1 VISVAGGLEFSSKT
15 RDPGELV
22 FSPSRAMLRVVS
34 LAVVPPSIP
43 PRVRAAI
50 DGDETATRDL
60 LTEILPRVRNLVRY
74 LVRGDEDVDDIAQ
87 DALVAV
93 LEDLPGYRGEGRFEA
108 WVDRIVARL
117 TIARIRKRRF
127 FSKRDTQ
134 YNSDLMLASGGAAAD
149 EYLHRREMVQML
161 DELPIE
167 QRHVLVLHHALD
179 LTVPEMAE
187 ELGVPIE
194 TVRSRLRLA
203 KARLLRTH
211 ASESAEDGGS
221 RQ

>member
-1 VISVAGGLEFSSKT
+1 
-15 RDPGELV
+15 
-22 FSPSRAMLRVVS
+22 MLRVVS
-34 LAVVPPSIP
+34 LAVVPPTIP
-43 PRVRAAI
+43 PRVRAAV
-50 DGDETATRDL
+50 DGDESATRDL

-74 LVRGDEDVDDIAQ
+74 LVRGDEEVDDIAQ

-187 ELGVPIE
+187 ELGVPLE
-194 TVRSRLRLA
+194 TVRSWLRLA
-203 KARLLRTH
+203 KARLRSNAT
-211 ASESAEDGGS
+211 ESAEEGG
-221 RQ
+221 

>member
-1 VISVAGGLEFSSKT
+1 
-15 RDPGELV
+15 
-22 FSPSRAMLRVVS
+22 MLRVVS
-34 LAVVPPSIP
+34 LAVAPPTIP
-43 PRVRAAI
+43 PRIRSAVE
-50 DGDETATRDL
+50 GDEDATRDL

-93 LEDLPGYRGEGRFEA
+93 LEDLRGYRGEGKFEA

-127 FSKRDTQ
+127 FWKRDTQ

-161 DELPIE
+161 DDLPQE
-167 QRHVLVLHHALD
+167 QRYVLVLHHALD
-179 LTVPEMAE
+179 MTVPEMAE
-187 ELGVPIE
+187 ELGIPIE

-203 KARLLRTH
+203 KARLR
-211 ASESAEDGGS
+211 SNNVVEPAEEGEGN
-221 RQ
+221 

>member
-1 VISVAGGLEFSSKT
+1 
-15 RDPGELV
+15 
-22 FSPSRAMLRVVS
+22 MLRAVP
-34 LAVVPPSIP
+34 LAVVPQGMP
-43 PRVRAAI
+43 PRVRAAL
-50 DGDETATRDL
+50 DGDDTAARDL
-60 LTEILPRVRNLVRY
+60 LTDILPRVRNLVRY

-93 LEDLPGYRGEGRFEA
+93 MEDLRGYRGEGRFES

-117 TIARIRKRRF
+117 TISRIRKRRF
-127 FSKRDTQ
+127 FWKRDTQ

-161 DELPIE
+161 DDLPLE

-179 LTVPEMAE
+179 MTVPEMAE
-187 ELGVPIE
+187 ELGIPIE

-203 KARLLRTH
+203 KARLRSN
-211 ASESAEDGGS
+211 AAESAEEGGDS
-221 RQ
+221 

>member
-1 VISVAGGLEFSSKT
+1 
-15 RDPGELV
+15 
-22 FSPSRAMLRVVS
+22 MLRVVP
-34 LAVVPPSIP
+34 LAVTPSVPS
-43 PRVRAAI
+43 RVRAAI
-50 DGDETATRDL
+50 EGDERATREL

-74 LVRGDEDVDDIAQ
+74 LVRGDEEVDDIAQ

-108 WVDRIVARL
+108 WIDRIVARL
-117 TIARIRKRRF
+117 TITRLRKRRTNW
-127 FSKRDTQ
+127 RRNTP

-149 EYLHRREMVQML
+149 EYLHRREMMQAL
-161 DELPIE
+161 DELPLE

-187 ELGVPIE
+187 ELDIPVE

-203 KARLLRTH
+203 RTRLRST
-211 ASESAEDGGS
+211 AGSQNGEESKS
-221 RQ
+221 

>member
-1 VISVAGGLEFSSKT
+1 
-15 RDPGELV
+15 
-22 FSPSRAMLRVVS
+22 MLRAVP
-34 LAVVPPSIP
+34 LAVVPQGMPQ
-43 PRVRAAI
+43 RVRAAL
-50 DGDETATRDL
+50 DGDDIAARDL

-93 LEDLPGYRGEGRFEA
+93 MEDLRGYRGEGRFES

-117 TIARIRKRRF
+117 TISRIRKRRF
-127 FSKRDTQ
+127 FWKRDTQ

-161 DELPIE
+161 DDLPLE

-179 LTVPEMAE
+179 MTVPEMAE

-203 KARLLRTH
+203 KARLRNNAAET
-211 ASESAEDGGS
+211 AEEGDSE
-221 RQ
+221 

>member
-1 VISVAGGLEFSSKT
+1 
-15 RDPGELV
+15 
-22 FSPSRAMLRVVS
+22 MLRVVS
-34 LAVVPPSIP
+34 LAIVPPSIP

>member
-1 VISVAGGLEFSSKT
+1 
-15 RDPGELV
+15 
-22 FSPSRAMLRVVS
+22 MLRVVS
-34 LAVVPPSIP
+34 LAVAPPSIP

-50 DGDETATRDL
+50 EGEETAIRDL

-74 LVRGDEDVDDIAQ
+74 LVRGDEEVDDIAQ

-187 ELGVPIE
+187 ELGIPVE

-203 KARLLRTH
+203 KARLRTN
-211 ASESAEDGGS
+211 ATESAEDGGS

>member
-1 VISVAGGLEFSSKT
+1 MPA
-15 RDPGELV
+15 
-22 FSPSRAMLRVVS
+22 
-34 LAVVPPSIP
+34 
-43 PRVRAAI
+43 RVRAAL
-50 DGDETATRDL
+50 DGDESAARDL
-60 LTEILPRVRNLVRY
+60 LTDILPRVRNLVRY

-93 LEDLPGYRGEGRFEA
+93 MEDLRGYRGEGRFES

-127 FSKRDTQ
+127 FWKRDTQ

-161 DELPIE
+161 DDLPLE

-179 LTVPEMAE
+179 MTVPEMAD
-187 ELGVPIE
+187 ELGIPIE

-203 KARLLRTH
+203 KARLRTS
-211 ASESAEDGGS
+211 AAESAEEGGDS
-221 RQ
+221 